1 MIREGK
7 LTLYDFVGAI
17 MLGTAVVYFWSQ
29 MANFFPQFFQ
39 ESSLA
44 VVTAVTIFIYILGG
58 ALISILVMRRTDYK
72 SLRGGMIVGPVT
84 AIGTCV
90 YISLIPGTSTLVFAA
105 VMFSYSVGG
114 YLGALIYLKK
124 MRPVQPPIEE
134 IL

>member
-17 MLGTAVVYFWSQ
+17 MQGTAVVYFWSQ

-124 MRPVQPPIEE
+124 MRPVQPSIEE

>member
-1 MIREGK
+1 
-7 LTLYDFVGAI
+7 
-17 MLGTAVVYFWSQ
+17 
-29 MANFFPQFFQ
+29 
-39 ESSLA
+39 
-44 VVTAVTIFIYILGG
+44 
-58 ALISILVMRRTDYK
+58 
-72 SLRGGMIVGPVT
+72 MIVGPVT

-124 MRPVQPPIEE
+124 MRPVQPPIKE